1 MLLENRCVVPS
12 CEVYTNSPDLTAYA
26 TDGSPPASVWS
37 TYPGEANPNEA
48 ACAAPGITAA
58 TTNATRATRHLAVI
72 ITPPN
77 ATDFEPIVRLGAGAC
92 AASLTAV
99 RLTLLASPSDTKAL
113 IETAVSRFLDE
124 VPALHGLKLVAG
136 LDLRGRGDIQMYR
149 VELPGPKVTKDIAS
163 DAKVRI
169 AVPRSHFNELA
180 TKGHVRDWREAFVHG
195 DAKATGIEQVMKLI
209 VNVVE
214 RQEERARTRKAKT

>member
-1 MLLENRCVVPS
+1 
-12 CEVYTNSPDLTAYA
+12 
-26 TDGSPPASVWS
+26 
-37 TYPGEANPNEA
+37 
-48 ACAAPGITAA
+48 
-58 TTNATRATRHLAVI
+58 
-72 ITPPN
+72 
-77 ATDFEPIVRLGAGAC
+77 
-92 AASLTAV
+92 
-99 RLTLLASPSDTKAL
+99 
-113 IETAVSRFLDE
+113 